1 MRLGRRTM
9 PASDGSPRGPPEPT
23 PTLRRELRS
32 AENNSRHRS
41 RWGVLGPPPSA
52 HPFSSRLR
60 DFYAIRR
67 RRLSAPL
74 ILLSDRTPSFFFF
87 FFFFPFSVI
96 FGRVARSRRLDVSL
110 RAFHEDFVIGDTMRR
125 HRNNDVHTDMSV
137 R

>member
-1 MRLGRRTM
+1 ML
-9 PASDGSPRGPPEPT
+9 ASDGSPRGPPEPT
-23 PTLRRELRS
+23 PPLRRELRS

-41 RWGVLGPPPSA
+41 QWGVLGPPPFI
-52 HPFSSRLR
+52 HPFSSRPR

-67 RRLSAPL
+67 RRLSAPP
-74 ILLSDRTPSFFFF
+74 ILLFDRTSFFFF
-87 FFFFPFSVI
+87 FFFSFFVI
-96 FGRVARSRRLDVSL
+96 LGRVGRSRHLDASL